1 MDQIYVLY
9 EKYVWVFSLF
19 MKNENCGDIIFSFV
33 NLNLWNEVFDSGF
46 YDPSQWVTIIDIS
59 MTLVNML

>member
-1 MDQIYVLY
+1 MDQIYILY

-19 MKNENCGDIIFSFV
+19 MKNEYCGDIIFSFV
-33 NLNLWNEVFDSGF
+33 SLNLWNEVFDSGF